1 MFRNYLKTA
10 WRNLVRN
17 KTFSFLNI
25 VGLAVGISCAGI
37 IFLWAEYH
45 LTYNHSIPDYNN
57 IYEVENNQTYGSNT
71 VTFPVTSVLLK
82 DALQREFPGIA
93 NVSRYADAD
102 GIVSSGDKRLSYA
115 GAYVDSAFFKMF
127 GLPLVEG
134 NVNNMLNDVARIVI
148 SQKLARTCFGDSDAV
163 GKILLVDG
171 NPYKVSAV
179 YKDIPQNVQFYGE
192 DFFLPFRIYFDR
204 NKDHGMNSW
213 GSNWTS
219 TWVKLDPNTDVS
231 SLNNRLGKL
240 IQQKAPQVA
249 NQSLW
254 LYPLKRLK
262 LYGEF
267 TDGKEDAS
275 KANIQYVRRFSILA
289 LIILIIACVNFM
301 NLSTARSEKRV
312 AEIGMRKALG
322 STRAGLIRGLLA
334 ESLIVA
340 YGSAVL
346 AVLILAVGLPSFN
359 SLINIHLHLH
369 LWYPSHIVF
378 LVLIGGIAGLIAG
391 SYPAFYLSSFNPI
404 QSLKSQISKNAGNAG
419 VIRKGLVIMQFA
431 VSTIIIISVIVV
443 YRQIQ
448 FTKNRDFGFTR
459 DSILYV
465 PATSTLQK
473 DYSCLKQEIL
483 NTNVV
488 SSISLGRFSP
498 ISMYNNG
505 GGWQWE
511 GKSTKEDVL
520 VTNLNADADYLKTFG
535 IKLQAGRAFSPD
547 PHIDSLNVIINGSF
561 AKIMGEAGHVGARIS
576 IENYHLTIIGIMKD
590 FVYND
595 MNENHPAP
603 LIYFNNPFNANY
615 IYLKLNPTT
624 DMQKAI
630 STLQNIFRKADR
642 SAPFDY
648 HFVDEDFDR
657 KFHDQQFIGSLAAV
671 FACLAILISCMGL
684 FGLSVFMAEQRKKEV
699 GVRKVLGASARSIIT
714 LLSRDFLI
722 LVVFSL
728 VIAFP
733 IAYWIM
739 HSWLQNFDYRI
750 SISWY
755 IFAAAALLALLI
767 AFATVSF
774 QAIRA
779 ARSNPVRNLRME

>member
-1 MFRNYLKTA
+1 MFRNFLKTA

-37 IFLWAEYH
+37 ICLWAEYN
-45 LTYNHSIPDYNN
+45 LTYNHSIPGYNN

-134 NVNNMLNDVARIVI
+134 NVNNMLNDVAQIVI
-148 SQKLARTCFGDSDAV
+148 SEKLAKTCFGDSDAV

-179 YKDIPQNVQFYGE
+179 YEDIPQNVQFYGE

-219 TWVKLDPNTDVS
+219 TWVELDPNTDVFI
-231 SLNNRLGKL
+231 LNNRLGKL

-267 TDGKEDAS
+267 TDGKEDTS

-289 LIILIIACVNFM
+289 LIILTIACINFM

-312 AEIGMRKALG
+312 AEMGMRKALG

-340 YGSAVL
+340 YGSVVL

-359 SLINIHLHLH
+359 SLINIHLYLH
-369 LWYPSHIVF
+369 LWYPSHIIF

-431 VSTIIIISVIVV
+431 VSAIIIISVIVV

-459 DSILYV
+459 DNVLYV

-473 DYSCLKQEIL
+473 DYSSLKQEIL

-488 SSISLGRFSP
+488 SSISFGRFSP

-535 IKLQAGRAFSPD
+535 IQLQAGRAFSPD

-595 MNENHPAP
+595 MNESHPAP

-624 DMQKAI
+624 DMQRAI
-630 STLQNIFRKADR
+630 STLQNIVRKADG

-648 HFVDEDFDR
+648 HFIDEDFDR

-671 FACLAILISCMGL
+671 FSCLAILISCMGL

-722 LVVFSL
+722 LVVLSL

-779 ARSNPVRNLRME
+779 ARSNPVRSLRME